1 MAALKQCYDGSWLMW
16 LYCERVAWLRVS
28 KEERRR
34 LGSQSSVDRSY
45 STRQAFHAR
54 RHSDFSVPHLMRDG
68 DMDGSNLDIGVDAD
82 DDTATLNFKD
92 PCAAASRAVNES
104 GSADCADMLSAPSPA
119 S

>member
-16 LYCERVAWLRVS
+16 LYCERVALRVS

-34 LGSQSSVDRSY
+34 PGSQSSVDRSD

-68 DMDGSNLDIGVDAD
+68 DMDGSNLDIGVDVD
-82 DDTATLNFKD
+82 DDTATPNFKD
-92 PCAAASRAVNES
+92 PYAAASRAVNEI